1 MIKYVCGLLAALLA
15 CLPMAALA
23 EAPVDK
29 GVIDAFTDTWVCE
42 GPEGYAAEIWYEDGA
57 FHCMGTRFIAADE
70 GYSFEFER
78 CDYDAQA
85 GALVCSGGVLYHESY
100 SEAQGR
106 IISEEVASGF
116 DATLT
121 VDENHRL
128 HWTGSGD
135 AIPDQ
140 RFAPLDEVGEAAW
153 YDDGNGDDDGDDT
166 GEDDAGDAFVGDW
179 MCERASIYI
188 DEDDGVYTVRVTWG
202 SSAFEEVFW
211 DYSCTLDTQGALT
224 GVGKKSTETYDDE
237 GNVVARNV
245 EYTDGAAT
253 FVLDGDFLLWNDAK
267 EDAAQGMRFERVEPE
282 GDSDEDFDRDAE

>member
-1 MIKYVCGLLAALLA
+1 MMKYVCGLLAALLA
-15 CLPMAALA
+15 CLPLAALA
-23 EAPVDK
+23 EAPIDK
-29 GVIDAFTDTWVCE
+29 GVIDAFSDTWVNE
-42 GPEGYAAEIWYEDGA
+42 GHEGYAAEIWYEDGA
-57 FHCMGTRFIAADE
+57 FHCRGTRFITADE

-78 CDYDAQA
+78 CAYDAQA
-85 GALVCSGGVLYHESY
+85 NALICSGGALYHESY

-106 IISEEVASGF
+106 IVAEETASGF
-116 DATLT
+116 EATLT
-121 VDENHRL
+121 VDENRRL

-153 YDDGNGDDDGDDT
+153 FDDDNGDDGGDDGDAP
-166 GEDDAGDAFVGDW
+166 AGDAFVGDW

-188 DEDDGVYTVRVTWG
+188 DEDDGVYNVRVTWG

-211 DYSCTLDTQGALT
+211 DYTCALDTQGALT

-237 GNVVARNV
+237 GNVVARDV

-282 GDSDEDFDRDAE
+282 GDSDEDFDRDAD